1 MVVMTPVSSEK
12 ARLAVQQALLSAP
25 TAELRRVLSFAAV
38 RAAVTCGRV
47 GADPPWL
54 GDITAEKNKLMCGP

>member
-25 TAELRRVLSFAAV
+25 TAELRRVLSFAAAC
-38 RAAVTCGRV
+38 AAVTCGRV

-54 GDITAEKNKLMCGP
+54 GDLTRKKNELLRGA